1 MRIIRFFTVFAVI
14 VLSAAAASAQISLGG
29 STIEPLEAETEIVDL
44 SSPKGS
50 GTLLV
55 SVDVD
60 YPDGS
65 DSTFYYVTSSM
76 EAAVEAAGVVQSE
89 ISNMMT
95 IHNEDTISD
104 FMKHFQDRFH
114 KIEMWFMISAV
125 KESENPSNI

>member
-14 VLSAAAASAQISLGG
+14 VLSAVAASAQISLGG
-29 STIEPLEAETEIVDL
+29 STIEPLGAETEIVDL
-44 SSPKGS
+44 SSPAGS
-50 GTLLV
+50 GSLLV

-76 EAAVEAAGVVQSE
+76 EAAVDAAGVAMSE

-95 IHNEDTISD
+95 IHNEEAIRNLMT
-104 FMKHFQDRFH
+104 HFRDRFPG
-114 KIEMWFMISAV
+114 IEVWFVVSAV
-125 KESENPSNI
+125 KEDS

>member
-1 MRIIRFFTVFAVI
+1 MRIIRFFTVLAVI

-29 STIEPLEAETEIVDL
+29 STIEPIGAETEIVDL
-44 SSPKGS
+44 SSPAGS
-50 GTLLV
+50 GSLLV

-76 EAAVEAAGVVQSE
+76 EAAVDAAGVAMSE

-95 IHNEDTISD
+95 IHNEEAIRNLMT
-104 FMKHFQDRFH
+104 HFRDRFPG
-114 KIEMWFMISAV
+114 IEVWFVVSAV
-125 KESENPSNI
+125 KEDS

>member
-29 STIEPLEAETEIVDL
+29 STIEPLGAETEIVDL
-44 SSPKGS
+44 SSPAGS
-50 GTLLV
+50 GSLLV

-76 EAAVEAAGVVQSE
+76 EAAVNAAGVAMSE

-95 IHNEDTISD
+95 IHNEEAIRNL
-104 FMKHFQDRFH
+104 MKHFRDRFPG
-114 KIEMWFMISAV
+114 IEVWFVVSAV
-125 KESENPSNI
+125 KEES

>member
-29 STIEPLEAETEIVDL
+29 STLEPL
-44 SSPKGS
+44 G
-50 GTLLV
+50 
-55 SVDVD
+55 VDVD

-76 EAAVEAAGVVQSE
+76 EAAVDAAGVAQSE

-95 IHNEDTISD
+95 IHNEDTIGD
-104 FMKHFQDRFH
+104 FMKHFQDRFP
-114 KIEMWFMISAV
+114 KIELWFMISAV
-125 KESENPSNI
+125 KEES

>member
-1 MRIIRFFTVFAVI
+1 MRIIRFFTVLAVI

-29 STIEPLEAETEIVDL
+29 STIEPIGAETEIVDL

-50 GTLLV
+50 GSLLV

-76 EAAVEAAGVVQSE
+76 EAAVDAAGVAMSE

-95 IHNEDTISD
+95 IHNEEAIRNLMT
-104 FMKHFQDRFH
+104 HFRDRFPG
-114 KIEMWFMISAV
+114 IEVWFVVSAV
-125 KESENPSNI
+125 KEES

>member
-1 MRIIRFFTVFAVI
+1 MRIIRFFTVLAVI

-29 STIEPLEAETEIVDL
+29 STIEPIGAETEIVDL
-44 SSPKGS
+44 SSPAGS
-50 GTLLV
+50 GSLLV

-76 EAAVEAAGVVQSE
+76 EAAVDAAGVAMSE

-95 IHNEDTISD
+95 IHNEEAIRNLMT
-104 FMKHFQDRFH
+104 HFRDRFPG
-114 KIEMWFMISAV
+114 IEVWFVVSAV
-125 KESENPSNI
+125 RKTPE

>member
-1 MRIIRFFTVFAVI
+1 MGIIRFFTVFAVI

-29 STIEPLEAETEIVDL
+29 STIEPIGAETEIVDL
-44 SSPKGS
+44 SSPAGS
-50 GTLLV
+50 GSLLV

-76 EAAVEAAGVVQSE
+76 EAAVDAAGVAMSE

-95 IHNEDTISD
+95 IHNEEAIRNLMT
-104 FMKHFQDRFH
+104 HFRDRFPG
-114 KIEMWFMISAV
+114 IEVWFVVSAV
-125 KESENPSNI
+125 KEDS

>member
-1 MRIIRFFTVFAVI
+1 MRLIRFFTVLAVI

-29 STIEPLEAETEIVDL
+29 STIEPLGAETEIVDI
-44 SSPKGS
+44 SSPAGS
-50 GTLLV
+50 GSLLV

-76 EAAVEAAGVVQSE
+76 EAAVDAAGVAMSE

-95 IHNEDTISD
+95 IHNEEAIRNLMT
-104 FMKHFQDRFH
+104 HFRDRFPG
-114 KIEMWFMISAV
+114 IEVWFVVSAV
-125 KESENPSNI
+125 KEDS

>member
-1 MRIIRFFTVFAVI
+1 MRIIRFFTVLAFI

-29 STIEPLEAETEIVDL
+29 STIEPLGAETEIVDL
-44 SSPKGS
+44 SSPAGS
-50 GTLLV
+50 GSLLV

-76 EAAVEAAGVVQSE
+76 EAAVDAAGVAMSE

-95 IHNEDTISD
+95 IHNEEAIRNLMT
-104 FMKHFQDRFH
+104 HFRDRFPG
-114 KIEMWFMISAV
+114 IEVWFVVSAV
-125 KESENPSNI
+125 KEDS

>member
-29 STIEPLEAETEIVDL
+29 STIEPLGAETEIVDL
-44 SSPKGS
+44 SSPAGS
-50 GTLLV
+50 GSLLV

-76 EAAVEAAGVVQSE
+76 EAAVDAAGVAMSE

-95 IHNEDTISD
+95 IHNEEAIRNLMT
-104 FMKHFQDRFH
+104 HFRDRFPG
-114 KIEMWFMISAV
+114 IEVWFVVSAV
-125 KESENPSNI
+125 KEDS

>member
-1 MRIIRFFTVFAVI
+1 MRIIRFFTVLAVMA
-14 VLSAAAASAQISLGG
+14 VSAAAASAR
-29 STIEPLEAETEIVDL
+29 
-44 SSPKGS
+44 

-104 FMKHFQDRFH
+104 FMKHFQDRFP

>member
-1 MRIIRFFTVFAVI
+1 MRIIRFFTVLAVI

-29 STIEPLEAETEIVDL
+29 STIEPLGAETEIVDL
-44 SSPKGS
+44 SSPAGS
-50 GTLLV
+50 GSLLV

-76 EAAVEAAGVVQSE
+76 EAAVDAAGVAMSE

-95 IHNEDTISD
+95 IHNEEAIRNLMT
-104 FMKHFQDRFH
+104 HFRDRFPG
-114 KIEMWFMISAV
+114 IEVWFVVSAV
-125 KESENPSNI
+125 KEES

>member
-1 MRIIRFFTVFAVI
+1 MRIIRFFTVLAVI

-29 STIEPLEAETEIVDL
+29 STIEPLGAETEIVDI
-44 SSPKGS
+44 SSPAGS
-50 GTLLV
+50 GSLLV

-76 EAAVEAAGVVQSE
+76 EAAVDAAGVAMSE

-95 IHNEDTISD
+95 IHNEEAIRNLMT
-104 FMKHFQDRFH
+104 HFRDRFPG
-114 KIEMWFMISAV
+114 IEVWFVVSAV
-125 KESENPSNI
+125 KEDS

>member
-29 STIEPLEAETEIVDL
+29 STIEPLGAETEIVDL
-44 SSPKGS
+44 SSPAGS
-50 GTLLV
+50 GSLLV

-76 EAAVEAAGVVQSE
+76 EAAVDAAGVAMSE

-95 IHNEDTISD
+95 IHNEEAIRNLMT
-104 FMKHFQDRFH
+104 HFRDRFPG
-114 KIEMWFMISAV
+114 IEVWFVVSAV
-125 KESENPSNI
+125 KEES

>member
-1 MRIIRFFTVFAVI
+1 MRIIRFFTVLAVI

-29 STIEPLEAETEIVDL
+29 STIEPIGAETEIVDL
-44 SSPKGS
+44 SSPAGS
-50 GTLLV
+50 GSLLV

-76 EAAVEAAGVVQSE
+76 EAAVDAAGVAMSE

-95 IHNEDTISD
+95 IHNEEAIRNLMT
-104 FMKHFQDRFH
+104 HFRDRFPG
-114 KIEMWFMISAV
+114 IEVWFVVSAV
-125 KESENPSNI
+125 KEES

>member
-1 MRIIRFFTVFAVI
+1 MRIIRFFTVLAVI

-29 STIEPLEAETEIVDL
+29 STIEPLGAETEIVDL
-44 SSPKGS
+44 SSPAGS
-50 GTLLV
+50 GSLLV

-76 EAAVEAAGVVQSE
+76 EAAVDAAGVAMSE

-95 IHNEDTISD
+95 IHNEEAIRNLMT
-104 FMKHFQDRFH
+104 HFRDRFPG
-114 KIEMWFMISAV
+114 IEVWFVVSAV
-125 KESENPSNI
+125 KEDS

>member
-29 STIEPLEAETEIVDL
+29 STIEPIGAETEIVDL
-44 SSPKGS
+44 SSPAGS
-50 GTLLV
+50 GSLLV

-76 EAAVEAAGVVQSE
+76 EAAVDAAGVAMSE

-95 IHNEDTISD
+95 IHNEEAIRNLMT
-104 FMKHFQDRFH
+104 HFRDRFPG
-114 KIEMWFMISAV
+114 IEVWFVVSAV
-125 KESENPSNI
+125 KEES

>member
-29 STIEPLEAETEIVDL
+29 STIEPLGAETEIVDL
-44 SSPKGS
+44 SSPAGS
-50 GTLLV
+50 GSLLV

-76 EAAVEAAGVVQSE
+76 EAAVDAAGVAQSE

-95 IHNEDTISD
+95 IHNEEAIRNLMT
-104 FMKHFQDRFH
+104 HFRDRFPG
-114 KIEMWFMISAV
+114 IEVWFVVSAV
-125 KESENPSNI
+125 KEDS

>member
-29 STIEPLEAETEIVDL
+29 STIEPLGAETEIVDL
-44 SSPKGS
+44 SSPAGS
-50 GTLLV
+50 GSLLV

-76 EAAVEAAGVVQSE
+76 EAAVDAAGVAMSE

-95 IHNEDTISD
+95 IHNEEAIRNLMT
-104 FMKHFQDRFH
+104 HFRDRFSG
-114 KIEMWFMISAV
+114 IEVWFVVSAV
-125 KESENPSNI
+125 KEDS

>member
-1 MRIIRFFTVFAVI
+1 MRIIRFFIVLAVI

-29 STIEPLEAETEIVDL
+29 STIEPIGAETEIVDL
-44 SSPKGS
+44 SSPAGS
-50 GTLLV
+50 GSLLV

-76 EAAVEAAGVVQSE
+76 EAAVDAAGVAMSE

-95 IHNEDTISD
+95 IHNEEAIRNLMT
-104 FMKHFQDRFH
+104 HFQDRFPG
-114 KIEMWFMISAV
+114 IEVWFVVSAV
-125 KESENPSNI
+125 KEES

>member
-1 MRIIRFFTVFAVI
+1 MRIIRFFTVLAVMA
-14 VLSAAAASAQISLGG
+14 VSAAAASAQISLGG
-29 STIEPLEAETEIVDL
+29 STIEPLGAETEIVDL
-44 SSPKGS
+44 SSPAGS

-76 EAAVEAAGVVQSE
+76 EAAVDAAGVAMSE

-95 IHNEDTISD
+95 IHNEEAIRNLMT
-104 FMKHFQDRFH
+104 HFRDRFPG
-114 KIEMWFMISAV
+114 IEVWFVVSAV
-125 KESENPSNI
+125 KEDS

>member
-1 MRIIRFFTVFAVI
+1 MRLIRFFTVLAVI

-29 STIEPLEAETEIVDL
+29 STIEPLGAETEIVDL
-44 SSPKGS
+44 SSPAGS
-50 GTLLV
+50 GSLLV

-76 EAAVEAAGVVQSE
+76 EAAVDAAGVAQSE

-95 IHNEDTISD
+95 IHNEEAIRNLMT
-104 FMKHFQDRFH
+104 HFRDRFPG
-114 KIEMWFMISAV
+114 IEVWFVVSAV
-125 KESENPSNI
+125 KEES

>member
-1 MRIIRFFTVFAVI
+1 MRIIRFFTVLAFI

-29 STIEPLEAETEIVDL
+29 STIEPIGAETGIVDL
-44 SSPKGS
+44 SSPAGS
-50 GTLLV
+50 GSLLV

-76 EAAVEAAGVVQSE
+76 EAAVDAAGVAMSE

-95 IHNEDTISD
+95 IHNEEAIRNLMT
-104 FMKHFQDRFH
+104 HFRDRFPG
-114 KIEMWFMISAV
+114 IEVWFVVSAV
-125 KESENPSNI
+125 KEDS